1 VPPATRSPSSAA
13 RVLYAGVIASTLIIS
28 VGALATSITL
38 GTATPVTGW
47 PDWVALV
54 VGSGSFVA
62 GMQRRKGLNRPA
74 GGQTADQWWG
84 ENAGRVLTIW
94 GLLEFAAI
102 AGALVVFATGH
113 LTVFVALAVLALA
126 ALLTLTPGRVAG

>member
-1 VPPATRSPSSAA
+1 
-13 RVLYAGVIASTLIIS
+13 VLYAGIVASTLIIS
-28 VGALATSITL
+28 AGALAMSITL

-62 GMQRRKGLNRPA
+62 GMQRRKGLSRRGA
-74 GGQTADQWWG
+74 GQTADQWWG
-84 ENAGRVLTIW
+84 ENAGGVLTIW
-94 GLLEFAAI
+94 GLLELAAI